1 MYRRK
6 FISSVAALSALPFI
20 PRQLSAG
27 TRPEILRNFQEDLPV
42 IKPRRLKKGD
52 TVALVAPGGYL
63 REGELKDSVDNL
75 EKLGLKVVYTERINK
90 RYGYLAGHD
99 EERAAD
105 LMEMFTRKDVDAV
118 MCARGGYGCTRIL
131 HMLDYNLIRNNPK
144 ILIGYS
150 DITALLNAIFEKTG
164 LVGFH
169 GPVGISTFNEFSLY
183 YFNNVLYGLQDDLT
197 LWSAKDEKPDLPDRK
212 ITVIRSGK
220 CKGRLVGGNLSLMA
234 AMVGTPFDINTDGKI
249 IFLEEI
255 SEKPYRVD
263 RMLTQMISAGKFSK
277 AAGIAL
283 GVFDKCVP
291 DDKGTDNDESLSV
304 MEVIFDRLYSL
315 GIPVIYGLSFGHITN
330 KFTLPVGI
338 NAELDVNNQVVRLLE
353 KAVD

>member
-6 FISSVAALSALPFI
+6 FISSVAALSALSLI
-20 PRQLSAG
+20 PRQMNAAAKTALLN
-27 TRPEILRNFQEDLPV
+27 PPQEDLQV
-42 IKPRRLKKGD
+42 IKPPRLKKGD

-63 REGELKDSVDNL
+63 RKGELKDSVDNL
-75 EKLGLKVVYTERINK
+75 EKLGFKVVYTEKINK

-105 LMEMFTRKDVDAV
+105 LMEMFTRKDVDAI
-118 MCARGGYGCTRIL
+118 MCARGGYGSTRIL
-131 HMLDYNLIRNNPK
+131 HMLDYNLIKSNPK

-164 LVGFH
+164 LIGFH
-169 GPVGISTFNEFSLY
+169 GPVGISTFNDFSLY
-183 YFNNVLYGLQDDLT
+183 YFNNILYGLQDDLT
-197 LWSAKDEKPDLPDRK
+197 LWSAKDEKPDLPERK

-220 CKGRLVGGNLSLMA
+220 CKGRLAGGNLSLMA

-291 DDKGTDNDESLSV
+291 DDKDNDESLSV

-353 KAVD
+353 KAVV